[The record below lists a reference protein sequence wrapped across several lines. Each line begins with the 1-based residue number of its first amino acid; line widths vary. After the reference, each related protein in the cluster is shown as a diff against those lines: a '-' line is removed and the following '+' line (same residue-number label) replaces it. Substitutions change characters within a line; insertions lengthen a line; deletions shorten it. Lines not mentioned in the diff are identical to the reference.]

1 MAWLSPT
8 DFPSQQHDI
17 ISRRQTGTGQWFL
30 ETTEFKKWLDGSD
43 KTLFCPGIPGAGK
56 TMMAAIAI
64 DHLYQTACGRN
75 IEVAYLFCS
84 YKGMADLNASGLFA
98 AILKQLVQSGPN
110 MSGPLT
116 LIYDDRKK

>member
-1 MAWLSPT
+1 LSQAIKDDTASIQASTIAIEADTAAIRYAQSLQRHTAIIEWLSPT

-17 ISRRQTGTGQWFL
+17 NSRRQTGTGQWFL

-64 DHLYQTACGRN
+64 
-75 IEVAYLFCS
+75 
-84 YKGMADLNASGLFA
+84 
-98 AILKQLVQSGPN
+98 
-110 MSGPLT
+110 
-116 LIYDDRKK
+116 